1 MRARRTWLDSA
12 HLNAFLELRDVR
24 THFPVEH
31 GLVFRRRVGT
41 VRAVDGVSLTLR
53 QGEILGLVGESGCGK
68 STLGRTILQLL
79 PASEGTVVL
88 GGRNLTALRGAE
100 LRAARADFQMIF
112 QDPYASL
119 NPRMTV
125 FDTLAE
131 ALRAHRVV
139 PAEEL
144 PGRVAA
150 LMEKVGLAPR
160 YQRKYPH
167 EFSGGQRQRIA
178 IARAL
183 AVEPKLI
190 VADEPVSALDV
201 SIQAQIINLLAKL
214 SREMGLTLVF
224 ISHDLSVVRH
234 IADRIAVMYL
244 GKIVELGP
252 AAEVFDHPLHP
263 YAQALVSAVAVP
275 DPVKARERKRIVLAG
290 DPPSPLNPPGGC
302 AFHPRCQHATA
313 ACQATVP
320 GLEEFTP
327 GREVACLRVREIQ
340 PPA

>member
-1 MRARRTWLDSA
+1 MTP
-12 HLNAFLELRDVR
+12 FLELHDVK

-31 GLVFRRRVGT
+31 GLVFRKRVGT
-41 VRAVDGVSLTLR
+41 VRAVDGVSLALR

-88 GGRNLTALRGAE
+88 GGRSLTALRGAE
-100 LRAARADFQMIF
+100 LRSARADFQMIF

-131 ALRAHRVV
+131 AIRAHHAV
-139 PAEEL
+139 PAGEL
-144 PGRVAA
+144 PARVAA

-244 GKIVELGP
+244 GKIIELGP
-252 AAEVFDHPLHP
+252 AAAVFDHPLHP
-263 YAQALVSAVAVP
+263 YTQALVSAVPVP
-275 DPVKARERKRIVLAG
+275 DPAREKLRQRVVLAG
-290 DPPSPLNPPGGC
+290 DPPSPLNPPSGC
-302 AFHPRCQHATA
+302 AFHPRCRFAVEACKATGPA
-313 ACQATVP
+313 
-320 GLEEFTP
+320 LEEISP
-327 GREVACLRVREIQ
+327 GRDVACLRARELQ
-340 PPA
+340 AGS

>member
-1 MRARRTWLDSA
+1 MTP
-12 HLNAFLELRDVR
+12 FLELRDVK

-31 GLVFRRRVGT
+31 GLVFRKRVGT
-41 VRAVDGVSLTLR
+41 VRAVDGVSLALR

-88 GGRNLTALRGAE
+88 GGRSLTALRGAE
-100 LRAARADFQMIF
+100 LRSARADFQMIF

-131 ALRAHRVV
+131 AIRAHHAV
-139 PAEEL
+139 PAGEL
-144 PGRVAA
+144 PARVAA

-178 IARAL
+178 LARAL

-244 GKIVELGP
+244 GKIIELGP
-252 AAEVFDHPLHP
+252 AAAVFDHPLHP
-263 YAQALVSAVAVP
+263 YTQALVSAVPVP
-275 DPVKARERKRIVLAG
+275 DPAREKLRQRVVLAG
-290 DPPSPLNPPGGC
+290 HPPSPRTPPSGC
-302 AFHPRCQHATA
+302 AFHPRCRFAVEACKATGPA
-313 ACQATVP
+313 
-320 GLEEFTP
+320 LEEISP
-327 GREVACLRVREIQ
+327 GRDVACLRARELQ
-340 PPA
+340 AGS